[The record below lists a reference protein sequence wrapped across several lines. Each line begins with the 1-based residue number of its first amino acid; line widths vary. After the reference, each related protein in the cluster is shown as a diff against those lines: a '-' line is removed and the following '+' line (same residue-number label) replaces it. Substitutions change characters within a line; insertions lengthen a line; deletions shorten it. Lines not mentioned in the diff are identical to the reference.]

1 MFWFK
6 HLVKRLECCS
16 VLYQSRFLHLP
27 KGMVEC
33 FSIRKIYQVGGGS
46 FSGIS
51 KGASTG
57 VFWYS
62 RILSTL
68 TIDFSSSATYLK
80 IQAPV
85 SQVRQLK
92 RIS

>member
-1 MFWFK
+1 
-6 HLVKRLECCS
+6 
-16 VLYQSRFLHLP
+16 
-27 KGMVEC
+27 MV
-33 FSIRKIYQVGGGS
+33 IIYQVGGGS

-68 TIDFSSSATYLK
+68 TIDFSNSATYLK
-80 IQAPV
+80 IKTPV
-85 SQVRQLK
+85 FKVLTAS
-92 RIS
+92 